1 MNYKLKLKVTIT
13 FLSLIAIIFPINVAS
28 AHESDNYAYNAI
40 GQYGKLA
47 TSNAGYEYKFT
58 DAPGRGD
65 NPGVAYIGPPDP
77 EEVVNVITASES
89 SESSYVQTGKVNCDD
104 GGKIWDST
112 ITILWNAEMDSVT
125 YLDCDQFTIYK
136 FSGYDFTEK
145 PIIDVTLGVPSIKA
159 RSNQAI
165 LTLSLST
172 SSKSYPFTQ
181 ALTLSTTGGSGS
193 GDLTYSVSNG
203 TATGCSLSSNS
214 SSTTITASTAG
225 TCSIVATKGQD
236 ADYNSTNSSAESFTL
251 SALAPNAVT
260 SLNASEISK
269 KLCLLNWTAGS
280 ANGADITD
288 YIIEY
293 RQTDETNYTTLSDGT
308 GTATSTTVTAM
319 VNGTEYTYQVTAV
332 NSIGSG
338 LSTTVICWP
347 AAVKKNK

>member
-28 AHESDNYAYNAI
+28 ASESDNYAYNAI
-40 GQYGKLA
+40 GQYGKLM

-65 NPGVAYIGPPDP
+65 NPGVAYIGAPDP
-77 EEVVNVITASES
+77 EKVVIVITASES
-89 SESSYVQTGKVNCDD
+89 SESSYVQTGKVNCDE

-136 FSGYDFTEK
+136 LSGYDFTEK
-145 PIIDVTLGVPSIKA
+145 PIIDVTPGGSSTKA
-159 RSNQAI
+159 RSNQLI

-193 GDLTYSVSNG
+193 GDLTYSVSDG

-251 SALAPNAVT
+251 SALAPDAVT
-260 SLNASEISK
+260 SLIASSEK
-269 KLCLLNWTAGS
+269 KMCSLNWTAGS

-293 RQTDETNYTTLSDGT
+293 RQTVETNYTTLSDGT
-308 GTATSTTVTAM
+308 GTATITTVTAL
-319 VNGTEYTYQVTAV
+319 VKDTEYILRVTAV

-338 LSTTVICWP
+338 PSTTVICTP
-347 AAVKKNK
+347 AVKKNK

>member
-13 FLSLIAIIFPINVAS
+13 FLSLIAIIFPINVAT
-28 AHESDNYAYNAI
+28 AFESDNYAYNAI
-40 GQYGKLA
+40 GQYGKLV

-65 NPGVAYIGPPDP
+65 NPGVAYIGAPDP
-77 EEVVNVITASES
+77 EKVVNVITASES
-89 SESSYVQTGKVNCDD
+89 SESSYVQTDKVNCDEE
-104 GGKIWDST
+104 GKIWDST

-136 FSGYDFTEK
+136 FSGHDFTEK
-145 PIIDVTLGVPSIKA
+145 PIIDVTLGVSSKA

-236 ADYNSTNSSAESFTL
+236 ADYNSTNSSAKSFTL
-251 SALAPNAVT
+251 SAIAPDAVT
-260 SLNASEISK
+260 SLIASSDK
-269 KLCLLNWTAGS
+269 KSCSLNWTAGS

-293 RQTDETNYTTLSDGT
+293 RQKVEINYTTFSDGT
-308 GTATSTTVTAM
+308 GTATFTTVTAL
-319 VNGTEYTYQVTAV
+319 VKDTEYTLRVTAV
-332 NSIGSG
+332 NSTGSG
-338 LSTTVICWP
+338 PSTTVICMP
-347 AAVKKNK
+347 AVKKNK